1 MAEDP
6 RIFLHFKTFEKFQ
19 EKLNDGTINP
29 NKHFVV
35 IKDEGI
41 IWVKGKVYSDNNRL
55 KDLES
60 YYNDWE
66 INEGYNKD
74 GNSDKNKIQIIL
86 KGKEWK
92 VTETDS
98 SGNAIKGHW
107 VNKEKSLELTPATE
121 SQAGLLETQDKKKL
135 NRLHEAN
142 FNLSDPTSTATT
154 VTINATKT
162 NIDTGASEDNSKD
175 FPEANKETAGSMS
188 AEDFRAIDNLKRLGS
203 YSHIKDSE
211 PFTATSDKVTLNY
224 TCNGGTTKDNPN
236 STHNPEIPVAT
247 RTLAGIIT
255 STQKQ
260 HLDAVK
266 TLSKL
271 SHIKHDTTTD
281 YTDKTKGLSIGE
293 NKIDL
298 NYECIGVTEQSI
310 TPRSLTFPE
319 STVSTAGVMSNTD
332 KIVTKNLKVLG
343 SVSHFNDDSAL
354 FSYTKDKEKTELK
367 INYNCVSTTSEQ
379 TSKSPHSVIIPL
391 ATDDKAGIIDGDEH
405 KKLNTDIPNDI
416 KALDARVKTNTDNIA
431 QEIADRKAAIEA
443 LDSSITVEDSKYIKD
458 ITITN
463 GKISAHN
470 KQNVSEAKLNN
481 YSKGTNAT
489 AILNTDTI
497 NAAISKLENQVDAA
511 NTNCDNAIKALDS
524 TKTSTDGI
532 NVQAK
537 VTETDGKIT
546 AVNITTDNT
555 INRGNI
561 KAGTGIELIQNDGDR
576 DTTVKHS
583 NSITAQTTFL
593 GDSSNQTPDYGSTFK
608 VPHFKYDSEGHIT
621 AATTHTVKIPA
632 KQTLVTGS
640 ANGTVSFDGTD
651 VAVKGLGSNAYTST
665 SYIPTSQKGVASGVA
680 TLDANLKVVQNI
692 DASKITSG
700 TISIDRLP
708 KGALERLVIVANA
721 TERKKLTKE
730 DVQNGDTVKE
740 TDTELMYYVK
750 DDTKLNT
757 EEGWERYTAG
767 YAAQVPWSGVQN
779 PPSFAGSSSQGG
791 PATSAVKLDTATAGS
806 ATQPVYFTGGKP
818 KECTYSLNKTVPSDA
833 KFTDTTYKASDGIK
847 LDVDT
852 YKHTNSIT
860 AKTNV
865 GGASNVTP
873 GYGSTFNVPHF
884 SFDAQG
890 HITAANTHTVKIP
903 AAPDLSDYVK
913 FTNTA
918 TFNSNQPNTGTNGVI
933 TPSEKAALAMGST
946 ILPLE
951 ENGSHFNYSNNKL
964 TFNYVSANSAYLDEV
979 GTLIDNTME
988 IPEFVGATSA
998 KDGKNGLVKLPTK
1011 ADTGKYL
1018 KGDGTWTKPTLTEL
1032 GAIGSI
1038 KCASGTN
1045 INTVGTPSVTPST
1058 SGTETTLTFNYLK
1071 GAKGDKG
1078 DKGDTGTRGSRWLSG
1093 DAITGTA
1100 TTNTKFTSSGIT
1112 DALVNDEYLNTSTGN
1127 VYKCTTAGNAAT
1139 ATWVYTGNIKGT
1151 KGDKGNNG
1159 DNGTSALWFTGQEVT
1174 GTSTNLSIKV
1184 TGQKTGDM
1192 YLNTSTSNVYIAT
1205 SDNTW
1210 KYVSNIKGATGQ
1222 QGNPG
1227 TQGTRGSRW
1236 DTGTAISGGSAVTN
1250 KIFSSSGITDA
1261 LVGDLYLNVN
1271 ESIVYLCTTGGV
1283 ASAAKW
1289 SYKCS
1294 IKGSS
1299 GTNATTTAVTSK
1311 TAAGLCPQL
1320 PNETTTTKY
1329 LRQDGTW
1336 AIPSQLQTARSLWGQ
1351 SFNGTGNVSGNMTL
1365 NGGVFNCTWITMTPS
1380 ESGTEP
1386 EIRGVKHIQMSGR
1399 TYYTSTSD
1407 NTGYVIRDNVLQS
1420 QGKKGLYIE
1429 GTGGQFV
1436 IGQHVSLSQVANTL
1450 MVITQSNETYN
1461 STSKAVSYNSYGTV
1475 KFLQRPD
1482 LSGYVLDVNTN
1493 QVIIN
1498 AEAHIDSNLI
1508 VKKADSYIHAHTI
1521 YTGIKDSSNNINTD
1535 SSGFCITAHKDVN
1548 TLGIYTHT
1556 NKNIDSKVVGIDK
1569 NGNVAIANTLTAE
1582 NASIN
1587 NLNAKV
1593 GLLTAANVSNVSN
1606 TVNTNIFLNNKSF
1619 YIIETQEN
1627 CVDYPDKCIRWNIY
1641 PGSVISDTTWKVGQI
1656 YNIYLK
1662 TSCIS
1667 YNDSYIVFKSESDY
1681 KIPLPKHYPSSFIKF
1696 EVIVGIGGKLQI
1708 NTSVFNNTNGI
1719 YDTERIIPSSSFN
1732 LGPSDLNYNI
1742 ANHILDYSTISV
1754 PARSIGIDYADIMAK
1769 SLGDLKN
1776 HIFTFIFKT
1785 ASFPIPINFN
1795 DENGNIISVASLQPS
1810 DKAPIGGLYVF
1821 RLELIPAASGI
1832 SVLQY

>member
-74 GNSDKNKIQIIL
+74 GNSDKDKIQIIL

-107 VNKEKSLELTPATE
+107 VNKEKSLELTPAT
-121 SQAGLLETQDKKKL
+121 QTNAGLMNSEDKK
-135 NRLHEAN
+135 A
-142 FNLSDPTSTATT
+142 
-154 VTINATKT
+154 V
-162 NIDTGASEDNSKD
+162 
-175 FPEANKETAGSMS
+175 
-188 AEDFRAIDNLKRLGS
+188 DNLKKLGNF
-203 YSHIKDSE
+203 SHINDSDAFSYE
-211 PFTATSDKVTLNY
+211 EDKVKLNFKCKS
-224 TCNGGTTKDNPN
+224 TSGNSSDNPTDHSVPIN
-236 STHNPEIPVAT
+236 
-247 RTLAGIIT
+247 
-255 STQKQ
+255 
-260 HLDAVK
+260 AV
-266 TLSKL
+266 
-271 SHIKHDTTTD
+271 
-281 YTDKTKGLSIGE
+281 TDK
-293 NKIDL
+293 
-298 NYECIGVTEQSI
+298 
-310 TPRSLTFPE
+310 
-319 STVSTAGVMSNTD
+319 TAGVM
-332 KIVTKNLKVLG
+332 
-343 SVSHFNDDSAL
+343 
-354 FSYTKDKEKTELK
+354 
-367 INYNCVSTTSEQ
+367 TTSNYEQ
-379 TSKSPHSVIIPL
+379 LYVT
-391 ATDDKAGIIDGDEH
+391 
-405 KKLNTDIPNDI
+405 IPNDI
-416 KALDARVKTNTDNIA
+416 SDEIERAIDQENTIEAAIGLNEDGTHKIATGNYTKSATTIAGEIAALDTQVKKNTDNIT

-443 LDSSITVEDSKYIKD
+443 LDSSITEEDSKYIKN

-497 NAAISKLENQVDAA
+497 NAAISKLENQIDAA
-511 NTNCDNAIKALDS
+511 NTARANAIAGLDA
-524 TKTSTDGI
+524 TVTSTDGT
-532 NVQAK
+532 NVQVK

-546 AVNITTDNT
+546 GVNIATDNTVNATDVTNAINALDSNKTSTDGTNVQVKVTQTDGKISAVNITTDNT

-576 DTTVKHS
+576 DTTIKHS

-593 GDSSNQTPDYGSTFK
+593 GDSSNQTPSYSNTFK

-621 AATTHTVKIPA
+621 EATTHTVKIPA
-632 KQTLVTGS
+632 KQTLATGS

-665 SYIPTSQKGVASGVA
+665 SYIPTSQKAAASGVA
-680 TLDANLKVVQNI
+680 SLDVNSKLVQNVDAAKINSGTLDADRIPSL
-692 DASKITSG
+692 DASKIATG
-700 TISIDRLP
+700 TINIDRLP
-708 KGALERLVIVANA
+708 KGALERLSIVAN
-721 TERKKLTKE
+721 TSERKKLTKE

-740 TDTELMYYVK
+740 ADTGLMYYVK
-750 DDTKLNT
+750 DDSKLNT
-757 EEGWERYTAG
+757 DDGWEIYTAG
-767 YAAQVPWSGVQN
+767 SAASVPWSGVQN

-833 KFTDTTYKASDGIK
+833 VFTDTIYEASDGIK
-847 LDVDT
+847 LDGDT
-852 YKHTNSIT
+852 FKHTNSVT

-890 HITAANTHTVKIP
+890 HITAASTHTVKIP

-913 FTNTA
+913 FTDTA

-988 IPEFVGATSA
+988 IPEFTGATSS

-1011 ADTGKYL
+1011 TDTGKYL
-1018 KGDGTWTKPTLTEL
+1018 KGDGTWAIPTLTEL

-1078 DKGDTGTRGSRWLSG
+1078 D
-1093 DAITGTA
+1093 
-1100 TTNTKFTSSGIT
+1100 
-1112 DALVNDEYLNTSTGN
+1112 
-1127 VYKCTTAGNAAT
+1127 
-1139 ATWVYTGNIKGT
+1139 

-1236 DTGTAISGGSAVTN
+1236 DTGTAISGGSSVTN

-1365 NGGVFNCTWITMTPS
+1365 NGGVFNCTWIAMTSS

-1429 GTGGQFV
+1429 GTGGQFI

-1461 STSKAVSYNSYGTV
+1461 STSKAVNYNSYGTV
-1475 KFLQRPD
+1475 KFLYRPD
-1482 LSGYVLDVNTN
+1482 LSGYVLDVNSN

-1498 AEAHIDSNLI
+1498 TEAHIGSNLI
-1508 VKKADSYIHAHTI
+1508 VKEADSYIHAHTI
-1521 YTGIKDSSNNINTD
+1521 YTGIKDSNNNINTD

-1556 NKNIDSKVVGIDK
+1556 DKKIGSKIVGIGKD
-1569 NGNVAIANTLTAE
+1569 GSVAIANTLTAE

-1606 TVNTNIFLNNKSF
+1606 AVNTNIFLNNKSF

-1641 PGSVISDTTWKVGQI
+1641 PGSVTSDTTWKVGQI

-1667 YNDSYIVFKSESDY
+1667 YNDSYIVFKSGSDY
-1681 KIPLPKHYPSSFIKF
+1681 GIPLPKHYPSSFIKF

-1754 PARSIGIDYADIMAK
+1754 PARSIGINYADIMAK

>member
-41 IWVKGKVYSDNNRL
+41 IWVKGKVYCYQNRL

-74 GNSDKNKIQIIL
+74 GSSDKNKIQIIL

-107 VNKEKSLELTPATE
+107 VNKEKSLELIPAT
-121 SQAGLLETQDKKKL
+121 QTNAGLMNSEDKK
-135 NRLHEAN
+135 A
-142 FNLSDPTSTATT
+142 
-154 VTINATKT
+154 V
-162 NIDTGASEDNSKD
+162 
-175 FPEANKETAGSMS
+175 
-188 AEDFRAIDNLKRLGS
+188 DNLKKLGNF
-203 YSHIKDSE
+203 SHINDSDAFSYE
-211 PFTATSDKVTLNY
+211 EDKVKLNFKCKS
-224 TCNGGTTKDNPN
+224 TSGNSSDNPTDHSVPIN
-236 STHNPEIPVAT
+236 
-247 RTLAGIIT
+247 
-255 STQKQ
+255 
-260 HLDAVK
+260 AV
-266 TLSKL
+266 T
-271 SHIKHDTTTD
+271 
-281 YTDKTKGLSIGE
+281 
-293 NKIDL
+293 NK
-298 NYECIGVTEQSI
+298 
-310 TPRSLTFPE
+310 
-319 STVSTAGVMSNTD
+319 TAGVM
-332 KIVTKNLKVLG
+332 
-343 SVSHFNDDSAL
+343 
-354 FSYTKDKEKTELK
+354 
-367 INYNCVSTTSEQ
+367 TTSNYEQ
-379 TSKSPHSVIIPL
+379 LYVT
-391 ATDDKAGIIDGDEH
+391 
-405 KKLNTDIPNDI
+405 IPNDI
-416 KALDARVKTNTDNIA
+416 SDEIERAINQENTIEAAIGLNEDGTKAPNDGNYIKTATTIENEILALDTQLKTVSDRKQFKTINGDSGQVVANSAQDTLTVSGGTHINTVASSDGKTITINHDTITTTHGNNQIVTALTTNNGHVTEVTTKSLSGDITTTDALVATIGDSKVTAGKIA
-431 QEIADRKAAIEA
+431 SNAVETAKIKDSAVTTAKINNSAVTTAKIAD
-443 LDSSITVEDSKYIKD
+443 S
-458 ITITN
+458 
-463 GKISAHN
+463 
-470 KQNVSEAKLNN
+470 NV
-481 YSKGTNAT
+481 TT
-489 AILNTDTI
+489 
-497 NAAISKLENQVDAA
+497 
-511 NTNCDNAIKALDS
+511 
-524 TKTSTDGI
+524 
-532 NVQAK
+532 AK
-537 VTETDGKIT
+537 VADG
-546 AVNITTDNT
+546 AITTDKLAEGAVTVDCITDGSISTDKLANDAVIT
-555 INRGNI
+555 AKILDKSVTTAKINDSAVTTDKINNSAVTTAKINNSAVTADKIGSNAVTTAKI
-561 KAGTGIELIQNDGDR
+561 NASAVTTTKIADANVTTAKIADSAI
-576 DTTVKHS
+576 TTVKI
-583 NSITAQTTFL
+583 N
-593 GDSSNQTPDYGSTFK
+593 DS
-608 VPHFKYDSEGHIT
+608 
-621 AATTHTVKIPA
+621 A
-632 KQTLVTGS
+632 VTS
-640 ANGTVSFDGTD
+640 D
-651 VAVKGLGSNAYTST
+651 KLGSNAVTT
-665 SYIPTSQKGVASGVA
+665 AKINASAVTTA
-680 TLDANLKVVQNI
+680 KIADANVTSAKIQNDVNLNGNPTTTTQSATDNSTKIATTAFTQAAI
-692 DASKITSG
+692 DAKLAANDAMIYKGTVSKNA
-700 TISIDRLP
+700 DLP
-708 KGALERLVIVANA
+708 KSGYSA
-721 TERKKLTKE
+721 
-730 DVQNGDTVKE
+730 
-740 TDTELMYYVK
+740 
-750 DDTKLNT
+750 
-757 EEGWERYTAG
+757 GWTYK
-767 YAAQVPWSGVQN
+767 V
-779 PPSFAGSSSQGG
+779 
-791 PATSAVKLDTATAGS
+791 ATAGTYLTNKVCEVGDMII
-806 ATQPVYFTGGKP
+806 ATTDATDGQTAINNDHWSIVQTNINGAVTGPASSVANNVATFNGTTGKIIKDSGFTIEK
-818 KECTYSLNKTVPSDA
+818 SVPSDA
-833 KFTDTTYKASDGIK
+833 KFTDTTYEASDGIK

-890 HITAANTHTVKIP
+890 HITAASTHTVKIP
-903 AAPDLSDYVK
+903 AAPDLSGYVK
-913 FTNTA
+913 FTDTA

-988 IPEFVGATSA
+988 IPEFTGATSS

-1078 DKGDTGTRGSRWLSG
+1078 D
-1093 DAITGTA
+1093 
-1100 TTNTKFTSSGIT
+1100 
-1112 DALVNDEYLNTSTGN
+1112 
-1127 VYKCTTAGNAAT
+1127 
-1139 ATWVYTGNIKGT
+1139 

-1236 DTGTAISGGSAVTN
+1236 DTGTAISGGSSVTN

-1283 ASAAKW
+1283 ASVAKW

-1365 NGGVFNCTWITMTPS
+1365 NGGVFNCTWIAMTSS

-1450 MVITQSNETYN
+1450 MVITQSTETYN
-1461 STSKAVSYNSYGTV
+1461 STSKDVSYNSYGTV
-1475 KFLQRPD
+1475 KFLYRPD
-1482 LSGYVLDVNTN
+1482 LSGYVLDVNSN

-1498 AEAHIDSNLI
+1498 AEAHIGSNLI

-1521 YTGIKDSSNNINTD
+1521 YTGIKDSDNTINTD

-1556 NKNIDSKVVGIDK
+1556 DKKIGSKIVGIGND
-1569 NGNVAIANTLTAE
+1569 GNVAIANTLTAE

-1606 TVNTNIFLNNKSF
+1606 AVNTNIFLNNKSF

-1641 PGSVISDTTWKVGQI
+1641 PGSVTSDTTWKVGQI

-1667 YNDSYIVFKSESDY
+1667 YNDSYIVFKSGSDY
-1681 KIPLPKHYPSSFIKF
+1681 GIPLPKHYPSSFIKF

-1754 PARSIGIDYADIMAK
+1754 PARSIGINYADIMAK